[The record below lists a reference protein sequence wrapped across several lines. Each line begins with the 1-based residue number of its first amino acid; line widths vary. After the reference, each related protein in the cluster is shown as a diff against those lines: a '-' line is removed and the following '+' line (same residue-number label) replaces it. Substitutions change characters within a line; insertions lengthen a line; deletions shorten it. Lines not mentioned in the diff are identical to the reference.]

1 MLQLIVYQIRLIF
14 NIIICLFIFSIFCY
28 TVTYNISA
36 YDLELRII
44 SSDSIINYFNFFW
57 TSITYL
63 VPFSLVLLYLIS
75 QFYSNLSNLYVW
87 ILLLFITLFF
97 LEVSDNLIFNYTI
110 FNISYVGS
118 DFNTLLSN
126 NLNKYHPYL
135 LYSSAFFILLSS
147 STYFLGVNFKSR
159 YNSLIYVNKYFNYNY
174 KSLLWSTFALFLG
187 SWWALQEGTWGGW
200 WNWDTSEVLGL
211 TILLF
216 SLVNLHSYPS
226 NFNYPTLRWKGYT
239 AILSIINFFIILQL
253 NFEITSHSFGSRLS
267 YFFNT
272 NLLMLNFSIFV
283 SILLLTTYLYSSNL
297 LNKLNLT
304 LPKNF
309 NLYNPFN
316 FYLLWFY
323 LLLLLIVTINTVAP
337 LFNYYIWKFLELNYF
352 NIDLDI
358 SMSILYL
365 TLLLIL
371 LVSFNRY
378 CYYYLI
384 PFLIFSMK
392 LPLFFFLLLIF
403 PYLYSYF
410 YILHFFILS
419 LFYANYFFNTF
430 DITSSNYDPNNLLI
444 PNSEYNLYSNLTTR
458 SCSNYL
464 VLDIYNSYS
473 EVSFKYKSYNFFY
486 KSNSVKLNTFN
497 LLFDTQSILNL
508 YQNLNLI
515 YLKSLSFELT
525 SLDLLANI
533 FIIFIFIFT
542 YLYFKSYRSL
552 TLTI

>member
-1 MLQLIVYQIRLIF
+1 
-14 NIIICLFIFSIFCY
+14 
-28 TVTYNISA
+28 
-36 YDLELRII
+36 
-44 SSDSIINYFNFFW
+44 
-57 TSITYL
+57 
-63 VPFSLVLLYLIS
+63 
-75 QFYSNLSNLYVW
+75 
-87 ILLLFITLFF
+87 
-97 LEVSDNLIFNYTI
+97 
-110 FNISYVGS
+110 
-118 DFNTLLSN
+118 
-126 NLNKYHPYL
+126 
-135 LYSSAFFILLSS
+135 
-147 STYFLGVNFKSR
+147 
-159 YNSLIYVNKYFNYNY
+159 
-174 KSLLWSTFALFLG
+174 
-187 SWWALQEGTWGGW
+187 
-200 WNWDTSEVLGL
+200 
-211 TILLF
+211 
-216 SLVNLHSYPS
+216 
-226 NFNYPTLRWKGYT
+226 
-239 AILSIINFFIILQL
+239 
-253 NFEITSHSFGSRLS
+253 
-267 YFFNT
+267 
-272 NLLMLNFSIFV
+272 
-283 SILLLTTYLYSSNL
+283 
-297 LNKLNLT
+297 
-304 LPKNF
+304 
-309 NLYNPFN
+309 
-316 FYLLWFY
+316 
-323 LLLLLIVTINTVAP
+323 
-337 LFNYYIWKFLELNYF
+337 
-352 NIDLDI
+352 
-358 SMSILYL
+358 MSILYL

-392 LPLFFFLLLIF
+392 LPLLFFLFLIF

-410 YILHFFILS
+410 YILHLFILS

-430 DITSSNYDPNNLLI
+430 DITSSNYGPNNLLI

-464 VLDIYNSYS
+464 VLDIYSSYS